1 MTPIMHSL
9 LALAT
14 LSVALAHPAGLE
26 CGTDATSRLKIGA
39 TIMGTAVT
47 EAPANQTSIAVTV
60 TGHHVQIKA
69 AAGVYF
75 AVRAFGDGAALFD
88 FPAPI
93 LATANCSVQGYLN
106 GTVDP
111 PPAKIYTLQHNDKT
125 DRIVVAYATP
135 ESAGAVSL
143 VTTKLGEGCPAT
155 TYCCPEANKCLKP
168 TSTSCKDNA
177 NACGSGEVC
186 CPLTKIC
193 VVPGADCASPCS
205 GTGSYCCPD
214 AKHCLT
220 PTNPGVFCDTSNPC
234 NSGEVCC
241 PLTKLCVSVGGA
253 CAAR

>member
-1 MTPIMHSL
+1 MWDVRIANKLGLFPDRSL
-9 LALAT
+9 ADLRFACL
-14 LSVALAHPAGLE
+14 
-26 CGTDATSRLKIGA
+26 CRDATSRLKIGA
-39 TIMGTAVT
+39 TIMGTAGGARLHFARVACVGPTVLSAVT

-143 VTTKLGEGCPAT
+143 VTTKVRSDRYGCMRLRALHWEWCRTLLELGNGCPAPPAT
-155 TYCCPEANKCLKP
+155 R
-168 TSTSCKDNA
+168 
-177 NACGSGEVC
+177 GVQ
-186 CPLTKIC
+186 
-193 VVPGADCASPCS
+193 CA
-205 GTGSYCCPD
+205 T
-214 AKHCLT
+214 
-220 PTNPGVFCDTSNPC
+220 CDGQRATDTMQRQD
-234 NSGEVCC
+234 G
-241 PLTKLCVSVGGA
+241 L
-253 CAAR
+253 